1 MNNNINGTS
10 LLDLTQMTQL
20 TQYNPPQTYQQ
31 PPPQQQQNF
40 QHDDDYIKNISQDIL
55 KGLSEDNIS
64 LSDTGNFVAEKKTK
78 IKNKDVEQNKNYIN
92 EIFKKYINVKEFV
105 ALLLLYIILST
116 EYVKNFFASYITCLN
131 PDDQGVI
138 SITGIIAYGVILCSL
153 FVIIRIIY

>member
-31 PPPQQQQNF
+31 PPPQQPQNF

-92 EIFKKYINVKEFV
+92 EIFKKYINVKEFL

>member
-1 MNNNINGTS
+1 
-10 LLDLTQMTQL
+10 MTQL

-31 PPPQQQQNF
+31 PPQQQPQQNF

-64 LSDTGNFVAEKKTK
+64 LSDAGNFVAEKKTK
-78 IKNKDVEQNKNYIN
+78 IKNKDVEKNKNYIN
-92 EIFKKYINVKEFV
+92 EIFKKYINVKEFI
-105 ALLLLYIILST
+105 ALLLLYVILST